1 MFLAN
6 ILGPD
11 GIIVLVVIVLVLL
24 FGGTQLPKL
33 ARGLGEASHEFKKA
47 QKEAEDPAKAD
58 AGKAEVGKAEVAKPE
73 VTTGTADDK
82 ITLSKAE
89 LDALLAEREARA
101 KRESESPPSA

>member
-58 AGKAEVGKAEVAKPE
+58 AGKAEVAKPE
-73 VTTGTADDK
+73 VTTGTPDDK

>member
-11 GIIVLVVIVLVLL
+11 GVIVLVIIVLVLL

-47 QKEAEDPAKAD
+47 QKETEDPAKVDPAKVD
-58 AGKAEVGKAEVAKPE
+58 AAEAGAAKAEVTKAP
-73 VTTGTADDK
+73 ADDK
-82 ITLSKAE
+82 ITMTKAE
-89 LDALLAEREARA
+89 LDALLAEREAKAR
-101 KRESESPPSA
+101 RESESPPPA

>member
-11 GIIVLVVIVLVLL
+11 GVIVLVIIVLVLL

-58 AGKAEVGKAEVAKPE
+58 APKADAPKADAARAEVTQAP
-73 VTTGTADDK
+73 ADDQ
-82 ITLSKAE
+82 ITLTKAQ
-89 LDALLAEREARA
+89 LDAMLAEREAKAR
-101 KRESESPPSA
+101 RESETPPPA

>member
-11 GIIVLVVIVLVLL
+11 GVIVLVIIVLVLL

-58 AGKAEVGKAEVAKPE
+58 APKADAARAEVTQAP
-73 VTTGTADDK
+73 ADDQ
-82 ITLSKAE
+82 ITLTKAQ
-89 LDALLAEREARA
+89 LDAMLAEREAKAR
-101 KRESESPPSA
+101 RESETPPPA

>member
-11 GIIVLVVIVLVLL
+11 GVIVLVIIVLVLL

-58 AGKAEVGKAEVAKPE
+58 APKADAARAEVTQAP
-73 VTTGTADDK
+73 ADDK
-82 ITLSKAE
+82 ITLTKAQ
-89 LDALLAEREARA
+89 LDAMLAEREAKAR
-101 KRESESPPSA
+101 RESETPPPA

>member
-11 GIIVLVVIVLVLL
+11 GIIVLVIIVLVLL

-47 QKEAEDPAKAD
+47 QKETEEPKAD
-58 AGKAEVGKAEVAKPE
+58 ASKADAPRAEVTKAPE
-73 VTTGTADDK
+73 DDK
-82 ITLSKAE
+82 ITMTKAE
-89 LDALLAEREARA
+89 LDALLAERDAKAR
-101 KRESESPPSA
+101 RESETPPPA

>member
-11 GIIVLVVIVLVLL
+11 GVIVLVIIVLVLL

-47 QKEAEDPAKAD
+47 QKEAEDPAKVEAAKAD
-58 AGKAEVGKAEVAKPE
+58 AAKAEVTKAP
-73 VTTGTADDK
+73 ADDK
-82 ITLSKAE
+82 ITMTKAE
-89 LDALLAEREARA
+89 LDALLAEREAKAR
-101 KRESESPPSA
+101 RESETPPPA

>member
-11 GIIVLVVIVLVLL
+11 GVIVLVIIALVLL

-47 QKEAEDPAKAD
+47 QKEAEDPAKAEAPKAD
-58 AGKAEVGKAEVAKPE
+58 APRAEVTQAP
-73 VTTGTADDK
+73 ADDK
-82 ITLSKAE
+82 ITMTKAE
-89 LDALLAEREARA
+89 LDALLAEREAKAR
-101 KRESESPPSA
+101 RESETPPPA